1 LKNGIF
7 RESEMKKIIGLTGT
21 YCAGKNHAAAILE
34 KRGLPVLDVDKLGH
48 EALEIEKEAVFAR
61 FGADLKN
68 PDGTVNRR
76 LLGERVFGNPVEMA
90 TLQSLVH
97 PAANRLTEDWLAGQ
111 SGNCVI
117 NAALLHKSSV
127 FCQLDFIILI
137 EAPFFTRLLRARQRD
152 RLPLPLLLRRF
163 ASQNDF
169 YPQYL
174 SRKADIYK
182 VGNPGFFW
190 RPGESKSNFRRL
202 YAKLRRRID
211 EVLLGE
217 GIL

>member
-1 LKNGIF
+1 V
-7 RESEMKKIIGLTGT
+7 KKIIGLTGT
-21 YCAGKNHAAAILE
+21 YCAGKNHAAALLE

-48 EALEIEKEAVFAR
+48 QALETGKEAVFAR

-76 LLGERVFGNPVEMA
+76 LLGERVFENPVEMA
-90 TLQSLVH
+90 ALQDLVH
-97 PAANRLTEDWLAGQ
+97 PAANRLTEDWLASQ
-111 SGNCVI
+111 SGNCVV
-117 NAALLHKSSV
+117 NAALLHKSSA
-127 FCQLDFIILI
+127 FCRLDFIILI

-163 ASQNDF
+163 ASQKDF

-174 SRKADIYK
+174 SGKADIYK
-182 VGNPGFFW
+182 VGNPGFFCLLL
-190 RPGESKSNFRRL
+190 ESKSNFRRL
-202 YAKLRRRID
+202 YTKLERRID
-211 EVLLGE
+211 KILLGE

>member
-1 LKNGIF
+1 V
-7 RESEMKKIIGLTGT
+7 KKIIGLTGA

-48 EALEIEKEAVFAR
+48 RALETGKEAVFAR

-76 LLGERVFGNPVEMA
+76 LLGEKVFGNLGELA
-90 TLQSLVH
+90 ALQDLVH

-111 SGNCVI
+111 SGNCVV
-117 NAALLHKSSV
+117 NAALLHKSSA

-163 ASQNDF
+163 ASQKDF
-169 YPQYL
+169 CSQYL
-174 SRKADIYK
+174 SGKADIYK

-190 RPGESKSNFRRL
+190 GPGESKSSFRRL
-202 YAKLRRRID
+202 YVKLERRID
-211 EVLLGE
+211 KILLGE